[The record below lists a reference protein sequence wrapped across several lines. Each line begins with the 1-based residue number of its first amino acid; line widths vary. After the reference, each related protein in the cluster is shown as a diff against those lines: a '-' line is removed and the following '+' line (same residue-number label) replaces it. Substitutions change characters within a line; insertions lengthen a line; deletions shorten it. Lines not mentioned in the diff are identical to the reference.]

1 MGKVVRLALG
11 LLLLPVLLMGS
22 AGCSLV
28 GFGIGAAI
36 DASHPDEY
44 FMGPRAPDSISPG
57 TTVDIVQLDSSVVS
71 GEYLGVDPLPEQTYS
86 VSYGHYRSTS
96 PLRLALPALGDS
108 LCVVTRSTARHGRV
122 EGLFQGFSAGAV
134 RIYLKGLRQ
143 TATVDLDLIDSL
155 VHGEIAIVNM
165 DTLRRELASG
175 TLPVLTPAVLVQQEQ
190 ERLSIPLGSIR
201 GICTRYARPW
211 RYILGGAGLM
221 CDIILAFALSQW

>member
-1 MGKVVRLALG
+1 
-11 LLLLPVLLMGS
+11 
-22 AGCSLV
+22 
-28 GFGIGAAI
+28 
-36 DASHPDEY
+36 
-44 FMGPRAPDSISPG
+44 
-57 TTVDIVQLDSSVVS
+57 
-71 GEYLGVDPLPEQTYS
+71 
-86 VSYGHYRSTS
+86 
-96 PLRLALPALGDS
+96 
-108 LCVVTRSTARHGRV
+108 
-122 EGLFQGFSAGAV
+122 
-134 RIYLKGLRQ
+134 LRQ